1 MIGTFNEETGHVY
14 SDNEND
20 IVVALEEITPTKEK

>member
-1 MIGTFNEETGHVY
+1 MLIGTWNEETGHVY

-20 IVVALEEITPTKEK
+20 LVVALQDITPTKE